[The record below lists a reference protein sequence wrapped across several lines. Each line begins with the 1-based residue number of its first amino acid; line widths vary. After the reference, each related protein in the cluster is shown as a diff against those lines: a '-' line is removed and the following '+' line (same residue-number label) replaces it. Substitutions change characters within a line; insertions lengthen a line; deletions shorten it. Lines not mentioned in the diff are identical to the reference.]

1 MFVLSKI
8 DFYDLNS
15 DTIYSYL
22 IRNNIN

>member
-8 DFYDLNS
+8 DFS
-15 DTIYSYL
+15 DVIRDRIYSYL